1 MKKIIFLQIVILFTA
16 GPTYAQVLIS
26 ADLRQDGKFNTA
38 TNLYSPVSKDKT
50 ELTYFEFDEDFT
62 VCRHLTADK
71 TSLYF
76 IKSAKKDELSG
87 RWEFDALSN
96 AGYSYYLIIDIINK
110 NIRFIYKEKGATYLT
125 QFAIKRLWVDK

>member
-1 MKKIIFLQIVILFTA
+1 MKKIIFSLIVILFATGTA
-16 GPTYAQVLIS
+16 YAQVLIS

-38 TNLYSPVSKDKT
+38 TNLYEPVSKDKT
-50 ELTYFEFDEDFT
+50 ELTYFEFDKDFT
-62 VCRHLTADK
+62 ICRHLTVDK

-76 IKSAKKDELSG
+76 IKSIKKDDLNG

-110 NIRFIYKEKGATYLT
+110 NIRFIYKEKGATYLA
-125 QFAIKRLWVDK
+125 QFAINKFWVDK